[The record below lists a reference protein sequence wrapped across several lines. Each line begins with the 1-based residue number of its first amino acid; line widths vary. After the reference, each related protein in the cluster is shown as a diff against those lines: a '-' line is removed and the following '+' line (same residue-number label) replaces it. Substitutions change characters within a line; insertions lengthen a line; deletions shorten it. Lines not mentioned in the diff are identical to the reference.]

1 MVDGARAETRSC
13 QQRSPMEI
21 YRNSK
26 EKKHSTLAPN
36 LYIFEICGRSLVSI
50 QVFSFF
56 HEERGEACVKEAVRG
71 TTRGSPT
78 LWHYSSIF

>member
-13 QQRSPMEI
+13 QQMSPMEI
-21 YRNSK
+21 WFG
-26 EKKHSTLAPN
+26 HT
-36 LYIFEICGRSLVSI
+36 
-50 QVFSFF
+50 
-56 HEERGEACVKEAVRG
+56 EERGEACVKEAVRG